1 MTVVQSCPILCDPWT
16 VARQASPT
24 MELSGEHMLLG
35 SHHNNDLEQRTLK
48 PLVRPSSQV
57 LYKPC
62 HSS

>member
-35 SHHNNDLEQRTLK
+35 SCLITTVIWSNEH
-48 PLVRPSSQV
+48 
-57 LYKPC
+57 
-62 HSS
+62 